1 MIDEKPYE
9 EEGTLTSGNRHIT
22 GERDVFG
29 NEEDHQIK
37 YKTLSWQLVAVL
49 MIAEIVS
56 NGMLSLPSSGGVVG
70 LVPNVILIV
79 VRTSRCWKEDKLL
92 ICYSSWA
99 SSARSRL
106 ICWSNC
112 KCTANRT
119 VNLFEKNDWSLWRS
133 FQKMKEKRLGCI
145 TRRWFLFS

>member
-1 MIDEKPYE
+1 MIDEKRYDDKARGYQYE
-9 EEGTLTSGNRHIT
+9 EEGILTSGNRHIT

-79 VRTSRCWKEDKLL
+79 VSTSRCGKEDKLL

-119 VNLFEKNDWSLWRS
+119 VNCLKRTIGPFGGVSKN
-133 FQKMKEKRLGCI
+133 E
-145 TRRWFLFS
+145 RRRDLVA